1 MLVSSYEEKVACEKI
16 LEKMGLK
23 GYLVS
28 EAMLL
33 AVMNVFSHQGITSNL
48 SHK

>member
-1 MLVSSYEEKVACEKI
+1 MLVSSYEEKAACEKI

-33 AVMNVFSHQGITSNL
+33 AFTIVLSHQGITSNL
-48 SHK
+48 SHE